1 MSAVVQISAGTGPE
15 PVRRFVAALA
25 RHLLERC
32 EASGEVVLDV
42 LRRGDSSAPLSVT
55 IHLEVMPPW
64 LVALVGTHAL
74 VARSADRGKRSRKRW
89 FAGVRVT
96 DLPAR
101 ESSRRLQRDDVQL
114 STMRASG
121 PGGQHVNKTCS
132 AVRLVH
138 GASGLSVSRLRRTLP
153 EGEPAAG
160 PRAAPNGARRARE
173 RARRTRGGRLALG
186 TSPNRQRPP
195 RGYLRARPPRRS
207 SAMRRDMFEVIVERP
222 RGGGHSAKGRR
233 KERGE
238 RALARTPKQLG
249 MGRTGQTKFLSENL
263 APLIRYL
270 SRRVGQPWDAVR
282 SEMSQVL
289 SVRSAVQ
296 KHVLDH
302 VKQLVEL
309 HPRMIDGVPARA
321 PSERRCAQATV
332 GALVCPVLRL
342 PQERPPLCGVTAAPS
357 RMRTPGAVAWHE
369 MVDRRSN
376 SRGANF
382 ARFSVR
388 RNIPAAQPYDRR
400 RELGVGQPPP
410 LASA

>member
-138 GASGLSVSRLRRTLP
+138 GASGLSV
-153 EGEPAAG
+153 
-160 PRAAPNGARRARE
+160 RACDE
-173 RARRTRGGRLALG
+173 RSQKANLRLALE
-186 TSPNRQRPP
+186 R
-195 RGYLRARPPRRS
+195 LRTALDELESARVAR
-207 SAMRRDMFEVIVERP
+207 VEA
-222 RGGGHSAKGRR
+222 G
-233 KERGE
+233 
-238 RALARTPKQLG
+238 L
-249 MGRTGQTKFLSENL
+249 
-263 APLIRYL
+263 
-270 SRRVGQPWDAVR
+270 R
-282 SEMSQVL
+282 SEHHRIDRGRPV
-289 SVRSAVQ
+289 ATY
-296 KHVLDH
+296 VLDH
-302 VKQLVEL
+302 RGEL
-309 HPRMIDGVPARA
+309 CHA
-321 PSERRCAQATV
+321 P
-332 GALVCPVLRL
+332 
-342 PQERPPLCGVTAAPS
+342 
-357 RMRTPGAVAWHE
+357 
-369 MVDRRSN
+369 
-376 SRGANF
+376 
-382 ARFSVR
+382 
-388 RNIPAAQPYDRR
+388 
-400 RELGVGQPPP
+400 
-410 LASA
+410 